1 MEEHKTTVKEL
12 TADGIEEFYDYL
24 SKKTLMY
31 QHKCFTFM
39 VSQRG
44 FEPPTP
50 GLEGPYS
57 IQLSYWPIS

>member
-1 MEEHKTTVKEL
+1 METGLKNKKNITNFETSNV
-12 TADGIEEFYDYL
+12 FYYTY
-24 SKKTLMY
+24 SY
-31 QHKCFTFM
+31 NNVV

-57 IQLSYWPIS
+57 IQLSY